1 MYIYIYIY
9 TYTYI
14 YINIS
19 SIKMSKDSAAKLLYK
34 KKFQKELLK
43 GIKIF
48 LKKKDKKQQY
58 VNNSKISR
66 EMKSKR

>member
-1 MYIYIYIY
+1 
-9 TYTYI
+9 
-14 YINIS
+14 
-19 SIKMSKDSAAKLLYK
+19 MSKDSAAKILYK

-48 LKKKDKKQQY
+48 LKKKNKKQQY